1 MKKPVLK
8 TSRLV
13 IISILLFSL
22 TACSLIAANQ
32 RAATPAPAGQTITPP
47 AAPQN
52 QPGTSSTGVPAAEET
67 PTAAFDEPEEP
78 AADDSG
84 PSFAAGPCP
93 FDIPNGAD
101 VRCGTVTVPENRQNP
116 GGERQVR
123 LPVAIF
129 ASTSPNPAPDPVV
142 YLAGGPGGFALE
154 LIQFTYRDNILPFL
168 ADRDY
173 IVFDQRGTGY
183 AEPSLACPETFAFE
197 LEMLD
202 DDLPEDVLQTRY
214 LEVLAGCR
222 SRLEQAGIDL
232 AAYNSA
238 ENAAD
243 VDAIRQALG
252 YERWNLLG
260 VSYGSRL
267 AQTVMRD
274 YPEGVRS
281 VILDSPYP
289 LEVDLQEAI
298 PGHMTRAFR
307 VFFDGCAADAA
318 CAAAYPDLEAEF
330 YRLVNRL
337 NTDPITFPIV
347 YFLSGN
353 RYTVN
358 FNGDD
363 LIDILFQS
371 LYSNEIF
378 PLMPGIIFDVK
389 EGRTDRL
396 ALLFTTLLINEEFIS
411 TGMYRSVQ
419 CREELAFSD
428 REAVAAAAASD
439 ERLADYFANWEF
451 AYNACA
457 IWPSGRAAAIEN
469 EPVVSEI
476 PTLILTGEYDPITP
490 PAWGELV
497 SGNLVADYL
506 VPFPGIGHGATSSGS
521 CPLSVALTF
530 LRRPDQNPAN
540 GCLAEMRP
548 PAFLVPGG
556 QDTEEITLIPFSAE
570 ISGVSVNGVVPE
582 GWEETLPGTFSRRQ
596 NGLDQTALV
605 FQVIPVEVVTP
616 EELVAFFLDQLS
628 AEREGVPDPY
638 VDAGDREWSIVR
650 GRTQGLPLTI
660 ATVVDDRTVLA
671 VILLMNEGEDLAEPV
686 LLPALDGFRLEN

>member
-52 QPGTSSTGVPAAEET
+52 QPGTSSTDVPAAEET

-173 IVFDQRGTGY
+173 IIFDQRGTGY

-307 VFFDGCAADAA
+307 VFFDGCEADAA

-469 EPVVSEI
+469 ESVVSEI

-548 PAFLVPGG
+548 PAFLLPGG

-582 GWEETLPGTFSRRQ
+582 GWEETLPGTLSRRQ

-616 EELVAFFLDQLS
+616 EELVAFFLDQLL